1 MVQVKNPDTAPN
13 FFGRFDGNK
22 LDSDQAGA
30 RYVFRLGRW
39 WSFEW
44 LWNIETS
51 DPCETGAPSEINDT
65 TETGD
70 TIEPSDTNLK
80 IYDIYYTIYDSYTSK
95 TSET

>member
-51 DPCETGAPSEINDT
+51 ETGAPSEIIDT